1 VGHGGPVDRAD
12 RSLWGVLTDHV
23 FSPN

>member
-12 RSLWGVLTDHV
+12 RSLRDVLTSSRFGRD
-23 FSPN
+23 